1 MSERKKEGVSSR
13 CRIEKKE
20 EKEREHKPEGT
31 RGCTRPEVFGKD
43 AMKKGDRNHPNSVQ
57 HGNYRIENLK
67 ILSENRI
74 KAQVQSGATAHQA
87 MQPSRAERPL
97 YDSYAQEFYGA
108 NSRLSLEKNH
118 GQPFRKACSKSCG
131 SSSAQGGHR
140 IRLRPQWPGVVQRRP
155 RTQASPIQISR
166 KVIA

>member
-1 MSERKKEGVSSR
+1 MGGGVSSR
-13 CRIEKKE
+13 CRKEKKE
-20 EKEREHKPEGT
+20 EKKREHKPEGT

-43 AMKKGDRNHPNSVQ
+43 ATKKGDRNHPNSMQ

-67 ILSENRI
+67 ISENMIR
-74 KAQVQSGATAHQA
+74 AQVQRGATAHQA
-87 MQPSRAERPL
+87 MQPSRAERLL
-97 YDSYAQEFYGA
+97 YDSCAQDFYGA
-108 NSRLSLEKNH
+108 NSRLSFEKNH
-118 GQPFRKACSKSCG
+118 GRPFKKACSKSCG

-155 RTQASPIQISR
+155 RTQASPIHFSR